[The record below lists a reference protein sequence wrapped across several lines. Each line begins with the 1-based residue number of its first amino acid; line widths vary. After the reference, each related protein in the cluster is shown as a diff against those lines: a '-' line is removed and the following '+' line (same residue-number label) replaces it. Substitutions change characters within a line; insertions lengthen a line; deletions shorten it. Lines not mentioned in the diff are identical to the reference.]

1 MNDKNK
7 FVQPISR
14 EEINDQT
21 SNSYTFDP
29 NTVPVPAF
37 FPQNQYLIAGGDDGK
52 LRVWTN
58 EIANEIQ
65 FGFLHTFQAHQQ
77 AINVVC
83 VLDNIDQ
90 LATASID
97 GQIKIWNN
105 INNTNEFNLIQLI
118 EHEHVH
124 SVNSFCYL
132 NDLDILISGHTDHA
146 ITIRQRTRDDYFF
159 NLIFTLNEEHRTG
172 AVNALIRLPNN
183 HLASGSA
190 NGLIK
195 VWEMTPQLITLNM
208 QRQMIHNN
216 NNQSVRCLIHS
227 SDFIISGSDDETIKL
242 WNYLNGDLLQ
252 TLPSLSRVFS
262 LILLDNNEFA
272 SGSSD
277 DKIRIWSDVFQ
288 IPING
293 IPRILQDHGNYVL
306 CMTKINNEALI
317 SGSQDRTVK
326 IWNLNDNFLI
336 QTLNV
341 VPGAAINSIVYYQR
355 QRQN

>member
-1 MNDKNK
+1 M
-7 FVQPISR
+7 
-14 EEINDQT
+14 
-21 SNSYTFDP
+21 
-29 NTVPVPAF
+29 
-37 FPQNQYLIAGGDDGK
+37 
-52 LRVWTN
+52 
-58 EIANEIQ
+58 
-65 FGFLHTFQAHQQ
+65 
-77 AINVVC
+77 
-83 VLDNIDQ
+83 
-90 LATASID
+90 ATASID

-195 VWEMTPQLITLNM
+195 VWEMTLPLITLNM
-208 QRQMIHNN
+208 QRQMMHNN
-216 NNQSVRCLIHS
+216 NNQSVRCLIYS

-277 DKIRIWSDVFQ
+277 DLIRIWSDVFQ
-288 IPING
+288 IPINE
-293 IPRILQDHGNYVL
+293 IPRILQGHGNYVL

-341 VPGAAINSIVYYQR
+341 VPGAVINSIVYYQR